1 MFLIKKQLVGSFLG
15 KGTAFKG
22 DLTVMGTLHVDEK
35 FEGQINSDTLIIS
48 ETGVVEGDIT
58 SDYIVCKGR
67 INGNAVALKKLEVY
81 SKGSV
86 TGSVHSPVIK
96 IEEGARIN
104 GECYVARTGAI
115 ANHILLNKHGN
126 R

>member
-1 MFLIKKQLVGSFLG
+1 MFLSKKQPVGTFLG

-35 FEGQINSDTLIIS
+35 FKGQINSDTLIIS

-58 SDYIVCKGR
+58 SGYIVCKGR
-67 INGNAVALKKLEVY
+67 INGNAVALKKLEVH

-86 TGSVHSPVIK
+86 TGSIHSPVIK
-96 IEEGARIN
+96 IEEGARLN
-104 GECYVARTGAI
+104 GRCYVSRTGAI
-115 ANHILLNKHGN
+115 ANHISFE
-126 R
+126 